1 MCDILL
7 SIIMTTKNDE
17 ILRAL
22 EGMGLSEN
30 QAAVYLANLELGASS
45 IWDISKKSGVKRPTC
60 YVLLEEL
67 MWRGLASS
75 TNDGKRVLYTVA
87 STKQLMQYEERR
99 HKRALQVAAELEA
112 IASKSTEKPNIRQY
126 SGVEGVKEACNLALL
141 QPRGTEVLIYGSL
154 AMETEYDEFLEE
166 FAIARG
172 KLNMPARL
180 LYPDTAECRAFL
192 ERDLAKRN
200 ITTKFL
206 PQDKYEFKTHEM
218 IIFGDTL
225 AYLAH
230 SEKEP
235 FATVIESSTLANGEK
250 QLFEMLWEFAKD

>member
-1 MCDILL
+1 
-7 SIIMTTKNDE
+7 MTTQNDE

-22 EGMGLSEN
+22 ESMGLSEN

-99 HKRALQVAAELEA
+99 HKRALQVATELEA

-126 SGVEGVKEACNLALL
+126 SGVEGVKEACNLVLL
-141 QPRGTEVLIYGSL
+141 QPRGTELKVYASLI
-154 AMETEYDEFLEE
+154 MEKEYEEFLNE
-166 FAIARG
+166 FAANRVKHGI
-172 KLNMPARL
+172 PTRL
-180 LYPDTAECRAFL
+180 LYPDTPECRDFL
-192 ERDLAKRN
+192 NRELSKQS

-206 PQDKYEFKTHEM
+206 PQDKYEFAAHEM
-218 IIFGDTL
+218 MIFGDMIV
-225 AYLAH
+225 YLAH
-230 SEKEP
+230 SVKEP

-250 QLFEMLWEFAKD
+250 QLFEMLWELAKD